1 MASEDTDAIARIC
14 SQQTQ
19 RLELDT
25 FVKASCGS
33 NIGVD
38 ELEQVGTRALTYS
51 RTIPLGEH
59 SGPVLELCD
68 LVTEV
73 FVRDDDILQW
83 LDIA

>member
-1 MASEDTDAIARIC
+1 MTSEDTDTISRIC
-14 SQQTQ
+14 SQQAQ

-25 FVKASCGS
+25 FVKASSRS

-38 ELEQVGTRALTYS
+38 ELEQVGTRTFTYC

-68 LVTEV
+68 LMTEG
-73 FVRDDDILQW
+73 FVRDDDIFQW